1 MLSLDCSSCSHT
13 CDAFQLTLTSFRL
26 YCIRNNNGVS
36 SNNQKASGKPGPR
49 LLGDQPKIDITL
61 PEADVQD
68 EESSLGTLPAIKI
81 YDDDGTMR
89 FLVCGLPS
97 TLVCLVY
104 HIYFVFKFVTLLN
117 KLVVP
122 LTVYVS
128 SSGCLLVGIFG
139 GWT

>member
-1 MLSLDCSSCSHT
+1 MLT
-13 CDAFQLTLTSFRL
+13 M
-26 YCIRNNNGVS
+26 
-36 SNNQKASGKPGPR
+36 NQKASGKPRPW
-49 LLGDQPKIDITL
+49 LLGDQLKIDITL

-81 YDDDGTMR
+81 YDDDVTMR

-104 HIYFVFKFVTLLN
+104 HFYFVFKFVTLLN

>member
-1 MLSLDCSSCSHT
+1 M
-13 CDAFQLTLTSFRL
+13 
-26 YCIRNNNGVS
+26 
-36 SNNQKASGKPGPR
+36 
-49 LLGDQPKIDITL
+49 LGDQLKIDITL

-81 YDDDGTMR
+81 YDDDVTMR
-89 FLVCGLPS
+89 FLIYGLPS

-104 HIYFVFKFVTLLN
+104 HIYSVFKFFTLLN

-122 LTVYVS
+122 LTDVS

-139 GWT
+139 EWT